1 MPNTIEYVGKVDL
14 KHILE
19 KLKDEIDKGGGGT
32 SDYEQLTN
40 LPSINDVEIKGNKT
54 LQEYGGANYF
64 KGTTA
69 EVLEH
74 YGITSI
80 DDIPEGNITTI
91 TDIEPESSDV
101 TADEIDYIAPYK
113 DEEEVSNVKEGLD
126 YLFKGE
132 FWDVDN
138 RIHKVTKEYM
148 YYKNDEYSDPF
159 YRKSS
164 IYIRSRS
171 NNVLCKQTN
180 TRSPGQVGTQIPPS
194 YKRDNGYMDAK
205 GHYYIGEFTIYRFDL
220 PESNKYYTFYTLAG
234 TDDLIIYLDMPLSM
248 EINNK
253 QDAATA
259 ITTDNIS
266 QQSVAHATTAD
277 TATMAD
283 TATTADRAITAD
295 SATDDTKLPLTG
307 GSISGDIKPDETGKY
322 YIGTA
327 DNAFN
332 GVYARTVA
340 SRFNGGTY
348 GSINVATE
356 GTETTT
362 GACRLTVGN
371 SSASG
376 TDKNAYGEIRLFN
389 TGTNYVGL
397 RTSND
402 LTANRTIYLP
412 ATSGT
417 KTLAIDDEAT
427 TTDKGLM
434 SAADKT
440 KLDGIAEGANKTTT
454 ANNLT
459 TTAAGS
465 VLDARQGRALANGSA
480 RDSTKLPLTG
490 GTISGVLTC
499 QSTLSAT
506 NSISIT
512 GSGSVIAPSLIF
524 YNPSVTWSP
533 AKVTHDGAQNLRLAA
548 TEEGYDVNIGVS
560 SSAWTW
566 YPSKDNT
573 IGLGTAKLR
582 WKQLF
587 AGTTTISTS
596 DRNEKKDISDI
607 PNFEDFIL
615 NLKPVS
621 FKFKDGT
628 SGRTHYGFIAQDVEE
643 TLHELGMTSL
653 DFAGLCKDSKED
665 GSDEYIYGLRYEEFI
680 APLVATVQQQ
690 QKEIDELKSAIEELK
705 TK

>member
-91 TDIEPESSDV
+91 TDIEPESYTLPIASTTELGGIKV
-101 TADEIDYIAPYK
+101 GNNLSIDENGVLNATGGSGDASNISYNNTDSGLEA
-113 DEEEVSNVKEGLD
+113 SNV
-126 YLFKGE
+126 
-132 FWDVDN
+132 
-138 RIHKVTKEYM
+138 
-148 YYKNDEYSDPF
+148 
-159 YRKSS
+159 
-164 IYIRSRS
+164 
-171 NNVLCKQTN
+171 
-180 TRSPGQVGTQIPPS
+180 
-194 YKRDNGYMDAK
+194 
-205 GHYYIGEFTIYRFDL
+205 
-220 PESNKYYTFYTLAG
+220 
-234 TDDLIIYLDMPLSM
+234 
-248 EINNK
+248 
-253 QDAATA
+253 QDAIDELSEKA

-266 QQSVAHATTAD
+266 QQSVAHATT
-277 TATMAD
+277 AD

-295 SATDDTKLPLTG
+295 SATDDTKLPLAG
-307 GSISGDIKPDETGKY
+307 GSILGDIKPDETGKY

-332 GVYARTVA
+332 GVYAKNIA
-340 SRFNGGTY
+340 SRLNGGTY
-348 GSINVATE
+348 GSMNAVTE

-412 ATSGT
+412 VTSGT

-499 QSTLSAT
+499 QSPINAT
-506 NSISIT
+506 TAVTIT
-512 GSGSVIAPSLIF
+512 GSGSVIAPNLIF